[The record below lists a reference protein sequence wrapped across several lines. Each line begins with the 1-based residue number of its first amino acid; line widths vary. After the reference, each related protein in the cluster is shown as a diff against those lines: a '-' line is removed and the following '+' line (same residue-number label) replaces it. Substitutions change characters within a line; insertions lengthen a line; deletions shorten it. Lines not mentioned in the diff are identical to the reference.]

1 MYICA
6 IMRGREKMT
15 EMQNE
20 RRRLL
25 AKISRLY
32 YEDGLNQQD
41 IAKRLGISRPHVSRM
56 LATAKAEGIVNITIN
71 NPYSRE
77 QDIEQELV
85 ETFGILDAFVV
96 SLEESSEQR
105 FLHQLGRNC
114 AALLESVLKDNDIVG
129 VMAGRTIAAVA
140 AELEYFERNALQFT
154 PLVGGWGP
162 AGSAWHANSNTMMFA
177 EKLKSTYWL
186 LHAPAVVAS
195 QETRELL
202 MKEPEIASLFDIT
215 RKSSVAVVG
224 IGQVSKEATIV
235 QTGYFGDTD
244 LNDVIQK
251 GAVANVCASFLNE
264 EGENI
269 AFSAQTRMIGID
281 IPELRQHTNVIA
293 VASGQDKVEAITATL
308 RGKWIDILVT
318 DLETAQWV
326 LAFHKRRC

>member
-1 MYICA
+1 
-6 IMRGREKMT
+6 MT

-25 AKISRLY
+25 VKISRLY

-41 IAKRLGISRPHVSRM
+41 IAKRLGMSRPHVSRM

-85 ETFGILDAFVV
+85 ETFGVLDAFVV
-96 SLEESSEQR
+96 SMEEGSEQR

-114 AALLESVLKDNDIVG
+114 AALLESVLKDHDIVG
-129 VMAGRTIAAVA
+129 VMTGRTIAAVA
-140 AELEYFERNALQFT
+140 AELEYFARNALQFT
-154 PLVGGWGP
+154 PLVGGWGST
-162 AGSAWHANSNTMMFA
+162 GSAWHANSNTMMFA

-195 QETRELL
+195 PETRGLL
-202 MKEPEIASLFDIT
+202 MKEPEIASVFEIT
-215 RKSSVAVVG
+215 RKSTVAVIG

-251 GAVANVCASFLNE
+251 GAVANVCASFLNG

-293 VASGQDKVEAITATL
+293 VAGGQDKVEAITATL

-318 DLETAQWV
+318 DFETAQRV
-326 LAFHKRRC
+326 LAFHKRRS